1 MCTSYPHG
9 PMHTTPTHS
18 DTAFFLGPAA
28 TEVTALLLAAAIVA
42 DACHTQ
48 QKRKPNKKETKKDVV
63 YKFPSIRPKPFPM
76 LRFLFCLKRVGGG
89 GLRSSRLGLARFFGC
104 RHWTSNAISE
114 RGKKQ
119 EKKERKQRENL
130 IINWT
135 APAVSG
141 QGKIFTRRMR
151 CRSFN

>member
-1 MCTSYPHG
+1 
-9 PMHTTPTHS
+9 MHTTPTHS

-48 QKRKPNKKETKKDVV
+48 QKRKPKKKETKKDVV

-89 GLRSSRLGLARFFGC
+89 GGC
-104 RHWTSNAISE
+104 ALVDWVWPGFSDVDIE
-114 RGKKQ
+114 RRTPYPSVEKNKK
-119 EKKERKQRENL
+119 KRKENNER
-130 IINWT
+130 I
-135 APAVSG
+135 
-141 QGKIFTRRMR
+141 
-151 CRSFN
+151 